1 LTSAKVFLLSVKASV
16 SCFRSEPK
24 VKWRSRQGLV
34 PDEVSY
40 FHSRSCGKNSYET
53 FIFLGVIVFTDAH
66 LPIRKL
72 DGKKY
77 CCISTSCAGL
87 AANCYHM

>member
-1 LTSAKVFLLSVKASV
+1 LSSVNAPV

-40 FHSRSCGKNSYET
+40 FQSKSYGKNSYET
-53 FIFLGVIVFTDAH
+53 LIFSGVLVFTDAN

-72 DGKKY
+72 EGKQY
-77 CCISTSCAGL
+77 CCISTSYAGL
-87 AANCYHM
+87 ATDCFHM

>member
-1 LTSAKVFLLSVKASV
+1 LTSAKVFISSVNAPL

-40 FHSRSCGKNSYET
+40 FQSRSYGKNSYET
-53 FIFLGVIVFTDAH
+53 LIFSGVIVFTDAH

-72 DGKKY
+72 DGKHY
-77 CCISTSCAGL
+77 CCISTSCARL
-87 AANCYHM
+87 SS

>member
-1 LTSAKVFLLSVKASV
+1 LTSAKDFLSSVNAPV

-34 PDEVSY
+34 PDEASY
-40 FHSRSCGKNSYET
+40 FHSRIYGKNSYET
-53 FIFLGVIVFTDAH
+53 LIFSGVIVSTDAH

-72 DGKKY
+72 DGKNY
-77 CCISTSCAGL
+77 CCISTSCAKL
-87 AANCYHM
+87 SS